1 VNICFFLGGFYQN
14 GGIGR
19 VTAML
24 ANQMVQ
30 SGEYHITALCYCN
43 PNLPNIYDVSPT
55 IEQRFFLQT
64 YSSMAKQLVC
74 GGVKRLRQFL
84 KENDIDVLIA
94 CGTLFY
100 PISVLACKG
109 IKTKSICWEHSD
121 PEGNNDHRGQYWARK
136 FGIKRSDMNVVL
148 TKRALKVFIDKYGAD
163 NTVQIYNPVDA
174 AVFAATGEYDPES
187 KKIISVGRLTY
198 QKNFQAAVKVASEVL
213 PKFPDWQWDIFGQ
226 GEDLEELIR
235 LAKEAQIDEQMH
247 FNGQVTDLYERY
259 KQYSIMVMTSRYEG
273 FPMTLLEGIG
283 NGLPLV
289 SFDIP
294 TGPSEI
300 IDDGE
305 NGYLLQEGDINGMVY
320 RLDQLM
326 SNQNLR
332 IAMSDNSRT
341 KSRAFAIQDI
351 TEEFGKALHAV
362 V

>member
-1 VNICFFLGGFYQN
+1 
-14 GGIGR
+14 
-19 VTAML
+19 M
-24 ANQMVQ
+24 
-30 SGEYHITALCYCN
+30 
-43 PNLPNIYDVSPT
+43 
-55 IEQRFFLQT
+55 
-64 YSSMAKQLVC
+64 
-74 GGVKRLRQFL
+74 
-84 KENDIDVLIA
+84 
-94 CGTLFY
+94 
-100 PISVLACKG
+100 
-109 IKTKSICWEHSD
+109 
-121 PEGNNDHRGQYWARK
+121 
-136 FGIKRSDMNVVL
+136 
-148 TKRALKVFIDKYGAD
+148 
-163 NTVQIYNPVDA
+163 
-174 AVFAATGEYDPES
+174 
-187 KKIISVGRLTY
+187 
-198 QKNFQAAVKVASEVL
+198 
-213 PKFPDWQWDIFGQ
+213 
-226 GEDLEELIR
+226 IR

-351 TEEFGKALHAV
+351 TEEFGKTLHAV